1 MATFRL
7 PNITGLSEKEQ
18 ISQINRYLFQ
28 LVGELQFTINTLENK
43 VSRLETNLQELAS
56 KSATTATKADAN
68 GSMSGASGL

>member
-7 PNITGLSEKEQ
+7 PNVTGLSEKEQ